1 MKQLHKNILC
11 LRATRHAPRARSAI
25 ASLPAILLMG
35 AVIVEVG
42 VASIFLLSYLNNS
55 VYGVR
60 LSEQALMAARSGI
73 NDAISRVILNK
84 NCGADSGCAPLPPD
98 TYTVTAE
105 GASAQVSICKD
116 SCAGSGKD
124 EVVSVGRSFTKQHRL
139 VAILVVDSFTGL
151 VTVQSIKDQ
160 PE

>member
-1 MKQLHKNILC
+1 MSNFKLQISNYKL
-11 LRATRHAPRARSAI
+11 PSWRSGI

-42 VASIFLLSYLNNS
+42 VASIFLLTYLNNS

-60 LSEQALMAARSGI
+60 LSEQALMAARSGV

-84 NCGADSGCAPLPPD
+84 NCGADSSCAPLPPD
-98 TYTVTAE
+98 TYTVTVG
-105 GASAQVSICKD
+105 GASADVSICKD

-124 EVVSVGRSFTKQHRL
+124 EIISIGHAFTKQHRV

-151 VTVQSIKDQ
+151 VTIESIKDLPQ
-160 PE
+160 